1 MMATNDSL
9 LRIEDLHISFD
20 TYRGKAKALNGM
32 ELEIAPNEVMGLV
45 GETGCGKSV
54 TAFSIVGLLDEKA
67 VVDRGHIWFEGEDL
81 TRKSEKEMRQIRGKR
96 IAMIYQEPATA
107 LNPVLSIGFQLS
119 EVIRLHSPVRL
130 SKAQVNHKALELL
143 AAVALPDPQ
152 QLLGKYPHELSGG
165 QRQRV
170 MIAMALSG
178 QPSLIIADE
187 PTTALDVTTQAEIL
201 RLMKSMQE
209 QFQTS
214 LLLVT
219 HDLGV
224 VAETCDR
231 VGVMYAGN
239 IVEVG
244 TTKQIFEE
252 ALHPYTQGLLRAIPL
267 VDERRSKL
275 ETIPG
280 SVPNLLD
287 PPLGCRFHPRCAKLA
302 PVCQRSERPLL
313 REVDPQHWVA
323 CYGLEV
329 NHSG

>member
-1 MMATNDSL
+1 MASNNSL
-9 LRIEDLHISFD
+9 LHIEDLHISFD
-20 TYRGKAKALNGM
+20 TYRGQVKALNGVD
-32 ELEIAPNEVMGLV
+32 LTVAPNEVVGLV

-54 TAFSIVGLLDEKA
+54 TAFSVVGLLDEKA
-67 VVDRGHIWFEGEDL
+67 SIDQGHIWFEGEDL
-81 TRKSEKEMRQIRGKR
+81 AQKSEKEMRSIRGRR

-107 LNPVLSIGFQLS
+107 LNPVLSVEFQLA
-119 EVIRLHSPVRL
+119 EVIRVHSDTKL
-130 SKAQVNHKALELL
+130 SKPQVRDKALELL
-143 AAVALPDPQ
+143 TAVALPDPKE
-152 QLLGKYPHELSGG
+152 LLEKYPHELSGG

-178 QPSLIIADE
+178 RPALLIADE

-209 QFQTS
+209 AYQTS

-244 TTKQIFEE
+244 TTKQIFED
-252 ALHPYTQGLLRAIPL
+252 ARHPYTKGLLRAIPS
-267 VDERRSKL
+267 VEERRAKL
-275 ETIPG
+275 DTIPG

-287 PPLGCRFHPRCAKLA
+287 PPLGCRFHPRCNQLR
-302 PVCQRSERPLL
+302 PVCKGSTRPPLL
-313 REVDPQHWVA
+313 EIGSGHLVA
-323 CYGLEV
+323 CHVEV
-329 NHSG
+329 N

>member
-1 MMATNDSL
+1 MASNNSL
-9 LRIEDLHISFD
+9 LHIEDLHISFD
-20 TYRGKAKALNGM
+20 TYRGQVRALNGVD
-32 ELEIAPNEVMGLV
+32 LEIAPNEVVGLV

-54 TAFSIVGLLDEKA
+54 TAFSVVGLLDEKA
-67 VVDRGHIWFEGEDL
+67 TIDQGHIWFEGEDL
-81 TRKSEKEMRQIRGKR
+81 TKKSEREMRQIRGKR

-107 LNPVLSIGFQLS
+107 LNPVLSIEFQLA
-119 EVIRLHSPVRL
+119 EVIRLHSKEKL
-130 SKAQVNHKALELL
+130 DKAQVRDKALELL
-143 AAVALPDPQ
+143 DAVALPDPKE
-152 QLLGKYPHELSGG
+152 LLGKYPHELSGG

-178 QPSLIIADE
+178 RPALIIADE

-201 RLMKSMQE
+201 RLMKAMQE
-209 QFQTS
+209 AYETS

-244 TTKQIFEE
+244 NTEQIFED
-252 ALHPYTQGLLRAIPL
+252 ARHPYTQGLLRAIPSIE
-267 VDERRSKL
+267 ERRAKL

-280 SVPNLLD
+280 SVPNLLS
-287 PPLGCRFHPRCAKLA
+287 PPLGCRFHPRCNQLL
-302 PVCQRSERPLL
+302 PICQNGNRPSL
-313 REVDPQHWVA
+313 REIGPGHWVA
-323 CYGLEV
+323 CHGEV
-329 NHSG
+329 N